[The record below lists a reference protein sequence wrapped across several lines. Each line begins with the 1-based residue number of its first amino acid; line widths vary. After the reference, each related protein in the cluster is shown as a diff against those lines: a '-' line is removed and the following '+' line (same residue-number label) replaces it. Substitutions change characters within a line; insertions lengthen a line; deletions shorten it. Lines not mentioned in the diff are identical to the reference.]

1 MNPKYEE
8 LMEHVEKTEALKA
21 AIVLFDWDTETLAPP
36 RAAELTARMIG
47 SLSAQYFDATVN
59 GRMRELLAALKD
71 AEDLSEAQAAV
82 VRKLNSKTET
92 KATAARIMTLFLM
105 LFPIIVL
112 YPPSK

>member
-36 RAAELTARMIG
+36 RMIG

-82 VRKLNSKTET
+82 VRKLNKDRENMEKIPPEEYREFSELQ
-92 KATAARIMTLFLM
+92 ARSTS
-105 LFPIIVL
+105 VWARARQNR
-112 YPPSK
+112 